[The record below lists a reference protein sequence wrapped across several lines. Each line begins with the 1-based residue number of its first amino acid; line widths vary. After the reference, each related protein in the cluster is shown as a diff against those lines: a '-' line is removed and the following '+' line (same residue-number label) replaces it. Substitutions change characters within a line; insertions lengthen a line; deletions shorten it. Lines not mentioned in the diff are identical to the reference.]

1 MHLKTH
7 LNYYLRLLTL
17 IVVVIEFIFMPLTSL
32 NKILPLSLLVIAIII
47 DTVNFGPWAKSR
59 SENFLEYITYLLFII
74 LGILAFMYQ
83 KTITVLYFYFM
94 IVQTAETMIKQ
105 KPTHKRMII
114 IQFIIYFIAFVIP
127 TIILVSF
134 NTWYGYMAV
143 ILSPFTVQF
152 WSTFL
157 ISYLYI
163 NTVEKNRA
171 IDTLNK
177 ELLVKVEQLQ
187 DYSSKIKELTLIE
200 ERQRIS
206 QNLHDMLGHSL
217 IGLRL
222 HLEALNQVIDTD
234 PTKSHQILDKSKGII
249 DHSLVELRETVNEL
263 NETKE
268 LADLKTALEELQS
281 AISVTDKV
289 KVDLRMYFD
298 VNKLDISIK
307 DLIYKTTQEFITN
320 SIKHG
325 NSSLITIKLRLNEQH
340 LVFNLNNNGLTAK
353 NITASNGINGMKDRV
368 KKLHGQIEFA
378 DNHPVGFKININIPI
393 GVTNND

>member
-127 TIILVSF
+127 TIKLVSF

-340 LVFNLNNNGLTAK
+340 MVFNLNNNGLTAK

>member
-83 KTITVLYFYFM
+83 KTITVLYFYFI

-127 TIILVSF
+127 TIKLVSF

-289 KVDLRMYFD
+289 KVDLKMYFD

>member
-127 TIILVSF
+127 TIKLVSF

-289 KVDLRMYFD
+289 KVDLKMYFD

-340 LVFNLNNNGLTAK
+340 MVFNLNNNGLTAK